1 VPRLHRDRI
10 TWLIYLQLGI
20 WGYFL
25 YGFGPVVPL
34 LRDEQHVGSGV
45 ASLHSVALAVGAL
58 VGGAVFPGLSRRLGR
73 GRAMWLGLTGLAAGI
88 VALCLLRPVV
98 ATVGSTLVLASF
110 GTVLLSGVV
119 AALGERHG
127 PAGPAAIAEA
137 NAIASGL
144 GAVAPLVVGA
154 TVAAGLTWRPAIAA
168 VVAMIAL
175 VALAARIF
183 RVPLPS
189 GSSPPPPRVPPHST
203 VPVVRSGTGR
213 LPVGYWLAWFLMCCT
228 GSVEVCL
235 NLWAGDV
242 LRHHAGMSAGGAA
255 TAVSAIVG
263 GMCLGRVAGGRL
275 AQRVPAPRLL
285 LAALGVSLA
294 GFAIFW
300 LAIVPGLAIAGLA
313 VAGLGNGVHY
323 PLAIGMALRLSPG
336 REDQAASRASYAM
349 AVGFGIAPFA
359 LGAFADRV
367 GAHSAFLLVPLFLA
381 VAAGLVLPLAR
392 RLTAA
397 AEQRP
402 AAASPVCQAP
412 AVAGSAGVA
421 G

>member
-45 ASLHSVALAVGAL
+45 ASLHSVALAGGAL
-58 VGGAVFPGLSRRLGR
+58 IGGAVFPALSRRLGR
-73 GRAMWLGLTGLAAGI
+73 GRAMWLGLTGLAAGV
-88 VALCLLRPVV
+88 VALCLLRPIV
-98 ATVGSTLVLASF
+98 ATVASTLVLASF

-154 TVAAGLTWRPAIAA
+154 TVAVGLTWRPAIAA

-189 GSSPPPPRVPPHST
+189 GSST
-203 VPVVRSGTGR
+203 VPLVRSGTGR
-213 LPVGYWLAWFLMCCT
+213 LPVGYWLAWLLMCCT

-242 LRHHAGMSAGGAA
+242 LRHHADMSAGGAA

-263 GMCLGRVAGGRL
+263 GMCLGRLAGGRL

-285 LAALGVSLA
+285 LAALGVSVA
-294 GFAIFW
+294 GFAVFW
-300 LAIVPGLAIAGLA
+300 LATVPALAIAGLA
-313 VAGLGNGVHY
+313 VAGLGNGMHY

-381 VAAGLVLPLAR
+381 AAAGLVLPLAR

-397 AEQRP
+397 AGPRP
-402 AAASPVCQAP
+402 AAASPASRTP

>member
-45 ASLHSVALAVGAL
+45 ASLHSVALAAGAL

-73 GRAMWLGLTGLAAGI
+73 GRAMWLGLAGVGAAT
-88 VALCLLRPVV
+88 VALCLLRPVA
-98 ATVGSTLVLASF
+98 ATIASTLVLASF
-110 GTVLLSGVV
+110 GTVFLSGVV

-127 PAGPAAIAEA
+127 PAGPAALAEA
-137 NAIASGL
+137 NAIASGM
-144 GAVAPLVVGA
+144 GAVAPLVIGA

-168 VVAMIAL
+168 VVGMIAL

-183 RVPLPS
+183 RVPLPA
-189 GSSPPPPRVPPHST
+189 GSSPPPPRVG
-203 VPVVRSGTGR
+203 SGTGR
-213 LPVGYWLAWFLMCCT
+213 LPGGYWLAWFLMCCT

-255 TAVSAIVG
+255 TAVAGIVG
-263 GMCLGRVAGGRL
+263 GMCLGRVGGGRL
-275 AQRVPAPRLL
+275 AQRVPASRLL
-285 LAALGVSLA
+285 LAALAVSLA
-294 GFAIFW
+294 GFALFW
-300 LAIVPGLAIAGLA
+300 LATVPALA
-313 VAGLGNGVHY
+313 VAGLGIAGLGNGMHY

-349 AVGFGIAPFA
+349 AVGFGIAPFV

-367 GAHSAFLLVPLFLA
+367 GAHTAFLLVPLFLA
-381 VAAGLVLPLAR
+381 AAAALVVPLAR
-392 RLTAA
+392 RLAAAEPHPAPTPETVTAA
-397 AEQRP
+397 AP
-402 AAASPVCQAP
+402 A
-412 AVAGSAGVA
+412 
-421 G
+421 